1 MRSHWNSVVMV
12 AALALFMGIA
22 APAWSQQPAL
32 QYLSRPPTPALAD
45 PMAEDYAAHVIP
57 FYKIDANWFAFLV
70 VTDTSWRDLIELN
83 PGSPIEGSPIDLT
96 FYNSACN
103 LVADATLR
111 ITKADA
117 QFFALHD
124 PVDAEGQFA
133 AIPPEGVILLDGNGA
148 RFLTYILLINTNNNS
163 LIRIDSIPC
172 QGPPD
177 PARPGYNGACTRG
190 ASVRGTWLR
199 YDTFNTVA
207 ATFGDS
213 DSTPFQTNLYFF
225 SAVAA
230 NNDKGEGDLR
240 RELLQYGRTR
250 HGDWAEAI
258 HVDGW
263 CDEIY
268 LGSRRLDLH
277 CTQRVRLR
285 SLNYT
290 RLNEFPSDNC
300 AGKPGHLETFA
311 TVNGTDVDTQER
323 DYSGFQETIAE
334 LVPGVNMI
342 GTGYMHHSESWDGS
356 VVIPGKNSKQR
367 VPAVPPAP

>member
-1 MRSHWNSVVMV
+1 MV

-22 APAWSQQPAL
+22 APAWSQQPPL

-83 PGSPIEGSPIDLT
+83 PGSPIVGSPIDLT

-163 LIRIDSIPC
+163 LIRMDSIPC

-177 PARPGYNGACTRG
+177 PLRPGYNGACTRG

-230 NNDKGEGDLR
+230 DNDDGKGDLR

-268 LGSRRLDLH
+268 LGSRRLDLQ

-285 SLNYT
+285 SFNYT
-290 RLNEFPSDNC
+290 RLNEFPDANC

-334 LVPGVNMI
+334 LIPGVNMI
-342 GTGYMHHSESWDGS
+342 GTGYMHHSESWDGAT
-356 VVIPGKNSKQR
+356 GNSSKR
-367 VPAVPPAP
+367 TVASPPAVPVP